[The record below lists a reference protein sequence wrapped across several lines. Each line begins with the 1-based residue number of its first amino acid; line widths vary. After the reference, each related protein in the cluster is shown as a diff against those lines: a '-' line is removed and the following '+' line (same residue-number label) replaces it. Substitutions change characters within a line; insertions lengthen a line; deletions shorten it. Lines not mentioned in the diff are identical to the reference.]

1 MPIVVRRSESSV
13 RDEPRRA
20 NEPHMS
26 PKRKLVDDDMR
37 REYDF
42 TGGVRGKY
50 FERYRQGT
58 NVVLLDPDVAAVFK
72 NPVAVNE
79 ALRALLAV
87 AEARV
92 PPRKPEAGGTSIK
105 PLQPTS
111 RARRKPAKKRVARA
125 ARG

>member
-1 MPIVVRRSESSV
+1 MRRSESSV
-13 RDEPRRA
+13 RGQPRRA
-20 NEPHMS
+20 NEAHMS

-37 REYDF
+37 PEYDF

-50 FERYRQGT
+50 FERYQQGT

-72 NPVAVNE
+72 DPVSVND

-92 PPRKPEAGGTSIK
+92 AAVKREIGGTRPQK
-105 PLQPTS
+105 PRSTTAS
-111 RARRKPAKKRVARA
+111 KEGRGRA